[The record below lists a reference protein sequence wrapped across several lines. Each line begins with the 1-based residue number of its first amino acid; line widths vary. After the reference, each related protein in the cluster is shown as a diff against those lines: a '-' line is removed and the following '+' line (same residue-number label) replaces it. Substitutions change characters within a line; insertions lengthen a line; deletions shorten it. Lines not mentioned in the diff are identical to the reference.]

1 MTNEEFIE
9 SIKLE
14 GEEWRTI
21 PDWERYMVSSYG
33 RIVALDL
40 PYKCG
45 SYLARRKPKLL
56 RLNTNKGNPPYYVIS
71 LSNGNK
77 CSRGFVVHRLV
88 AKAFIPNPDNLPYI
102 NHKDENSLN
111 NHVDNLEWCTQQ
123 YNCNY
128 GTHNARMAKTLS
140 ETAYQKRK
148 VVQLTLDNEFV
159 KAFDSI
165 KDAADTN
172 NIHRASIS
180 ICCRKPNR
188 TGKGYRWMYLSDF
201 ISCQN
206 SDVKELSSD
215 CSDVTRSTE
224 KQAAKCC

>member
-45 SYLARRKPKLL
+45 SRLLRRKPKLL
-56 RLNTNKGNPPYYVIS
+56 RLNKNRGNPPYYVIS
-71 LSNGNK
+71 LSNGEK
-77 CSRGFVVHRLV
+77 YSRGFVVHRLV

-111 NHVDNLEWCTQQ
+111 NHVDNLEWCTHQ

-128 GTHNARMAKTLS
+128 GSHNARMAKTLH
-140 ETAYQKRK
+140 ETAYQRKK
-148 VVQLTLDNEFV
+148 VVQLTLDKVFIAE
-159 KAFDSI
+159 
-165 KDAADTN
+165 
-172 NIHRASIS
+172 HIS
-180 ICCRKPNR
+180 IREASKNTGAHVGCISLCCRKKISH
-188 TGKGYRWMYLSDF
+188 GGGFYWMYAEDYKSLVK
-201 ISCQN
+201 Q
-206 SDVKELSSD
+206 DVKELS
-215 CSDVTRSTE
+215 
-224 KQAAKCC
+224 